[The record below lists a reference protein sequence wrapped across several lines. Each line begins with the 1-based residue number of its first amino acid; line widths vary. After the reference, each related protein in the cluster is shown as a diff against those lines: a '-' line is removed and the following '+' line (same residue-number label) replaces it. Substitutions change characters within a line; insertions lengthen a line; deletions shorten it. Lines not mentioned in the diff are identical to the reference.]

1 MERRYT
7 ITVYTEDGHHY
18 ARVAEMPGC
27 LADGPTLDTVLVDV
41 GQAMAAWQH
50 ASKETHGKDNHN
62 G

>member
-50 ASKETHGKDNHN
+50 ASKETHGK
-62 G
+62 